1 MAYGRAKR
9 ASLLMC
15 VFCPTFFE
23 KKNQIKEEKRMIEI
37 FDKKLLSPD
46 EVSRSGL
53 MSRSKQLHLRK
64 SGELDF
70 IRVGRRVFYNEASFE
85 KLLTTV
91 ESKDG
96 RDKN

>member
-1 MAYGRAKR
+1 
-9 ASLLMC
+9 
-15 VFCPTFFE
+15 
-23 KKNQIKEEKRMIEI
+23 MIEI
-37 FDKKLLSPD
+37 YDTKLLTPD

-70 IRVGRRVFYNEASFE
+70 IRVGRRVFYSESAIE
-85 KLLTTV
+85 KLLRTGTV
-91 ESKDG
+91 ESKQDG